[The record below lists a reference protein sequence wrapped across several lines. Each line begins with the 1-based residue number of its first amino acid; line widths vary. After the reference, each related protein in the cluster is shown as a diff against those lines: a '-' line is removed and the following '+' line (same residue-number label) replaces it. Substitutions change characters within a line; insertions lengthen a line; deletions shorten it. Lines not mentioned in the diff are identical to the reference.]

1 MLSLRHLFYLQ
12 KEDSPIF
19 FGIVQAALV
28 LEGLGIGLEVDQSA
42 RVLPEGQDFGDGGL
56 TPFAGG
62 VLALFAALA
71 DALALP
77 ILRGGQNT
85 VLLQQ
90 AGCGFDPLPLY
101 AKPVNPA
108 DDFGGFVVND
118 PLPRIIRVFL
128 VAVGR
133 RTHGVAS
140 VAAQFF

>member
-1 MLSLRHLFYLQ
+1 MT
-12 KEDSPIF
+12 
-19 FGIVQAALV
+19 
-28 LEGLGIGLEVDQSA
+28 
-42 RVLPEGQDFGDGGL
+42 RVPRILPEGQNFGDGGL

-90 AGCGFDPLPLY
+90 AGRGFNSLPLH

-108 DDFGGFVVND
+108 DDLGGFVVDD
-118 PLPRIIRVFL
+118 PLPGVIRVFFI
-128 VAVGR
+128 AVGR
-133 RTHGVAS
+133 RAHGVAS